1 MIDRR
6 VSFSQL
12 ACSRPARDGIER
24 GRTPQGGDALDA
36 GADAEDLLHPPVEAV
51 GVAEQLL
58 EALAKRNCHRI
69 ATGDQLRFPG
79 LLKWDLLTLAISAT
93 SRSCSRWKSVRPSKA
108 SALPLP
114 PPGVGLT
121 LVDEGITKGASVDRR
136 SILVSSSAD
145 RVEWI
150 EGTGGCGVAGRGMS
164 SSGSRRS
171 ELRGVVAACP
181 CTTTR
186 PSCSCSVSFLL
197 SVSHHGQSLATPHAA
212 MDLKANDFCSRTS
225 SSSRA
230 FGCRQARGH
239 FLCELARSAT
249 G

>member
-6 VSFSQL
+6 ISFSQL

-36 GADAEDLLHPPVEAV
+36 GADAEDLLHPPVEAI
-51 GVAEQLL
+51 GVAE
-58 EALAKRNCHRI
+58 
-69 ATGDQLRFPG
+69 QLRFPG
-79 LLKWDLLTLAISAT
+79 LLEWDLLTLAISAT
-93 SRSCSRWKSVRPSKA
+93 SRSCSRWKSVRPSNA

-136 SILVSSSAD
+136 SILVSSSGD
-145 RVEWI
+145 RVELI

-212 MDLKANDFCSRTS
+212 IDLKANVFCSRTS

-230 FGCRQARGH
+230 SGCRQARGH
-239 FLCELARSAT
+239 FLCELAKSAT